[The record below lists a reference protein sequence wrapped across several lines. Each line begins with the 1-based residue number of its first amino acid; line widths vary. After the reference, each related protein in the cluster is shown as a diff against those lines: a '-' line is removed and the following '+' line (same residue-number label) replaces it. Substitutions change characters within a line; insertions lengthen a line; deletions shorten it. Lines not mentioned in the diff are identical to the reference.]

1 MWSWKSVPKLFR
13 HPPTKLQKIKR
24 LIWEFIINLWA
35 YVVVKKTKFS
45 EFLDRG
51 GITAATAFHQKQWST
66 QRQNIVQL
74 LMTPTYPCTEL
85 VFFS

>member
-1 MWSWKSVPKLFR
+1 MEKPTKTFQTSPT
-13 HPPTKLQKIKR
+13 HPPKIKR

-35 YVVVKKTKFS
+35 YVAVKKTKFS
-45 EFLDRG
+45 EFLDR

-74 LMTPTYPCTEL
+74 LMTPTYPCNEL

>member
-1 MWSWKSVPKLFR
+1 MEKR
-13 HPPTKLQKIKR
+13 TKTFQTSPYQAAKIKR

-51 GITAATAFHQKQWST
+51 GRLLLPLHSIKS
-66 QRQNIVQL
+66 NGQL
-74 LMTPTYPCTEL
+74 KDKIS
-85 VFFS
+85 FSYL

>member
-1 MWSWKSVPKLFR
+1 MEKR
-13 HPPTKLQKIKR
+13 TKTFQTSPYQAAKIKR

-51 GITAATAFHQKQWST
+51 GEITAATAFHQKQWST

>member
-51 GITAATAFHQKQWST
+51 GLLLPLHSIKS
-66 QRQNIVQL
+66 NGQL
-74 LMTPTYPCTEL
+74 KDKIS
-85 VFFS
+85 FSYL